1 MDVGGFTPQLGP
13 SDHGMPAGMDAA
25 TEAIF
30 SGAPAILTSDP
41 YKNYGEM
48 LLFYKDAKAECLE
61 GRIMQERLWWRNLMY
76 LLGRHWIY
84 WDRKRGQWMD
94 KRMAKWVPR
103 PVTNKVAEVTESL
116 VALFSSIRLE
126 TTARPVGGD
135 VRNVATAETVDRL
148 QPFVHED
155 HAMDHVM
162 TEHDFWLVVTG
173 NAFLHPFYD
182 NNPQWGTIATNYA
195 VCAQCAKSHPPQMA
209 KIGVCPKCGGPL
221 ESQDVDLPIG
231 KGRTIALSPFE
242 IATPIA
248 HAEFE
253 DSPIT
258 LRMTWMPKRSLYN
271 TYGKKF
277 IENMK
282 LTFGKSPVERSM
294 QLLRALATQTDM
306 TSKSQLMYMGESDT
320 DATGTTQFDLWAK
333 PCEEY
338 PEGLLMRVLGDGDQQ
353 MIVDAPDM
361 TLPGPLPFRTR
372 QNEAIIPFIHT
383 AFKPIGGKMHGAGP
397 LDLICQKNDQ
407 LNRLDSLAE
416 LIVNRAANPV
426 WLEPKG
432 AEVKSFTGEPGL
444 VVKYNP
450 LASGGA
456 KPERL
461 EGLNIQG
468 SIFKLREQIINDIAE
483 ATGTFDMLRG
493 AKPGGVSAFSAMQL
507 LVERGQAR
515 FATVFSGRGITY
527 RTWLSIAIELE
538 RQFGPTKRTFA
549 VMSPNRGW
557 TFQHFMNADLQ
568 GAVEIIV
575 EDGSQAPKT
584 NLGKRAAIEQAKNLG
599 FIDANDIE
607 QRYTILRALGL
618 NELMPTLDFH
628 VKAALQEQDAFEQW
642 AANPSNA
649 EQFLMGLSQ
658 YMQQL
663 TMYTQ
668 TVNADTVAGQTST
681 QSMPEMPELTP
692 FQAKEY
698 HDGRIHIAEH
708 TKWANSDSARQIF
721 KQFPQLEIAFIR
733 HLELHDVLDA
743 TRIMRQQLAQT
754 QAQAR
759 LGMLVMPQ
767 GQPGAAGGGGQAL
780 DSSNRESGN
789 PADVPAGNN
798 EAGTAG
804 AKQGPQ

>member
-1 MDVGGFTPQLGP
+1 MDVGTMTPTQDGP
-13 SDHGMPAGMDAA
+13 PGLNGAIEA
-25 TEAIF
+25 TF
-30 SGAPAILTSDP
+30 SGAPAILTADP

-48 LLFYKDAKAECLE
+48 LLFYKAAKEECLE
-61 GRIMQERLWWRNLMY
+61 GRVMQERLWWRNLMY
-76 LLGRHWIY
+76 LLGRQWIY
-84 WDRKRGQWMD
+84 WDRRRGQWMD

-116 VALFSSIRLE
+116 IALFSSIRLE

-135 VRNVATAETVDRL
+135 VHNVATAETVDRL

-173 NAFLHPFYD
+173 NAYLHTFYD
-182 NNPQWGTIATNYA
+182 SNPQWGT
-195 VCAQCAKSHPPQMA
+195 VCATFAICQNCSKSHPPQLA
-209 KIGVCPKCGGPL
+209 KIGVCPSCGGPL
-221 ESQDVDLPIG
+221 SQQEVDLPVG
-231 KGRTIALSPFE
+231 KGRTVARSPFE
-242 IATPIA
+242 VATPISN
-248 HAEFE
+248 AEFE
-253 DSPIT
+253 DSPI
-258 LRMTWMPKRSLYN
+258 LLSMTWMPKRSLYN
-271 TYGKKF
+271 TYGKKT
-277 IENMK
+277 IDGMK
-282 LTFGKSPVERSM
+282 LTFGRSPVERSM
-294 QLLRALATQTDM
+294 QLLRALATQTDV
-306 TSKSQLMYMGESDT
+306 TSKSMSNEGASDT
-320 DATGTTQFDLWAK
+320 DAVGTTQFDLWAK
-333 PCEEY
+333 PCEDY
-338 PEGLLMRVLGDGDQQ
+338 AEGLLIRILGDGDNH
-353 MIVDAPDM
+353 MMMEAPDQ
-361 TLPGPLPFRTR
+361 TLPGPLPYDTR
-372 QNEAIIPFIHT
+372 QGEKLMPWIHT
-383 AFKPIGGKMHGAGP
+383 AFKPIGGKSHASGP

-416 LIVNRAANPV
+416 LIISRAANPV

-444 VVKYNP
+444 VIKYNP

-456 KPERL
+456 KPERM

-468 SIFKLREQIINDIAE
+468 SIFKLREQIITDIAE

-515 FATVFSGRGITY
+515 FATVFSARGQTY
-527 RTWLSIAIELE
+527 RTWLSLALELE

-599 FIDANDIE
+599 FIDPADIE

-642 AANPSNA
+642 AQNPNNLA
-649 EQFLMGLSQ
+649 AYVGQMQQFLMSLQSFA
-658 YMQQL
+658 
-663 TMYTQ
+663 TTTQ
-668 TVNADTVAGQTST
+668 EMTVAGQEQT
-681 QSMPEMPELTP
+681 QAVPEMPELTP

-708 TKWANSDSARQIF
+708 IKWANSDSARTLF
-721 KQFPQLEIAFIR
+721 KKAPQLEIAFIR
-733 HLELHDVLDA
+733 HLELHDILDA

-759 LGMLVMPQ
+759 LGAIMPMQ
-767 GQPGAAGGGGQAL
+767 QQQAGGGGQAL

-789 PADVPAGNN
+789 PADVPSGNSPT
-798 EAGTAG
+798 GKSG
-804 AKQGPQ
+804 QGVGPQ